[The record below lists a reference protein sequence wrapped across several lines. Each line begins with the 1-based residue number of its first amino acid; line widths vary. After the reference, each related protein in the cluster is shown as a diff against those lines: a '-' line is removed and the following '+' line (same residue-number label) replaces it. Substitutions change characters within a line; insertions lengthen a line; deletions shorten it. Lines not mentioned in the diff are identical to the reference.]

1 MKYLAFTA
9 LLLLAGC
16 GLTLEGD
23 AARLA
28 VQQYGAQAYDEGL
41 VNAEWFICNAA
52 TIGAVRRKYGK
63 TEEMAATYRDLCQGA
78 GDVVLFDAGGG

>member
-41 VNAEWFICNAA
+41 ANAEWFICNAA

-63 TEEMAATYRDLCQGA
+63 TEDMAATYRRLCQDTGN
-78 GDVVLFDAGGG
+78 VRVFEGG